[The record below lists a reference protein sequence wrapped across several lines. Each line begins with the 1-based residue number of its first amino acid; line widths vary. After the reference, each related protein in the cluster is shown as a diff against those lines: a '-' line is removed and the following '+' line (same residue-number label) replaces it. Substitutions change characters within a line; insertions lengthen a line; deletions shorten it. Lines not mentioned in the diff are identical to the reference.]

1 MVPESSPGV
10 KQLVEEGKVVGGTS
24 KKQII
29 VTDDVIPTTSKAIIP

>member
-1 MVPESSPGV
+1 MNWWWLEMWIG
-10 KQLVEEGKVVGGTS
+10 KRGKVVGGTS